1 MSLTD
6 KEIMDGVLAEF
17 SNLAAIPRKSNHEEA
32 VSNFLKERALSFGCK
47 VVQDEKFNLIIDKE
61 AAKGCEA
68 WPRVIIQGHMDM
80 VCVAAEGVQ
89 YDPLTSLLKLSMM
102 VNFYV
107 LMVLVLV
114 LMMVSV

>member
-47 VVQDEKFNLIIDKE
+47 VVQDE
-61 AAKGCEA
+61 
-68 WPRVIIQGHMDM
+68 
-80 VCVAAEGVQ
+80 
-89 YDPLTSLLKLSMM
+89 
-102 VNFYV
+102 
-107 LMVLVLV
+107 
-114 LMMVSV
+114 

>member
-61 AAKGCEA
+61 SAKVCET
-68 WPRVIIQGHMDM
+68 WPHLIINLDFDNILYYSIKYIYFNFIQDKKK
-80 VCVAAEGVQ
+80 
-89 YDPLTSLLKLSMM
+89 KLG
-102 VNFYV
+102 NI
-107 LMVLVLV
+107 
-114 LMMVSV
+114 